1 MELYEVIVNAKH
13 LRVNTKNFEN
23 SNFFLSMFGKVICM
37 WDKEIQQK
45 INPTNVKKIKNKNN
59 KEL

>member
-23 SNFFLSMFGKVICM
+23 SHFFLSMFGKVTCM

-45 INPTNVKKIKNKNN
+45 INPTNVKKWKNKNN

>member
-1 MELYEVIVNAKH
+1 MREKTDYY
-13 LRVNTKNFEN
+13 FEN